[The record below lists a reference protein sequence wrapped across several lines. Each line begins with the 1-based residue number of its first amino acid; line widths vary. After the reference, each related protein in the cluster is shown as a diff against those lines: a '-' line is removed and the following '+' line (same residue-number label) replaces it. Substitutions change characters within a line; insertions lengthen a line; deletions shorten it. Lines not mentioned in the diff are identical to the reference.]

1 MPLPTK
7 QQSLQ
12 THMYSIPCSIENR
25 SRPSWSGGQSF
36 VIMLGS
42 SPPLFAGS
50 WLTPGDWM
58 HDAEDVS
65 SVAAHRVITTYIL
78 SMPANR
84 STLSRLRWFRLARLA
99 LCGSKLGFT
108 SGLARMTKTAPLAYT
123 ACCCFEQR
131 VNPTTTSREEA
142 LSRNQPKEKNQK
154 RDSES

>member
-1 MPLPTK
+1 MCTPSLAPLRIAVVPLGAVVNHL
-7 QQSLQ
+7 SLCWA
-12 THMYSIPCSIENR
+12 P
-25 SRPSWSGGQSF
+25 P
-36 VIMLGS
+36 
-42 SPPLFAGS
+42 PPLFAGS

-65 SVAAHRVITTYIL
+65 SVAAHRVITTSIL
-78 SMPANR
+78 SMPASR

-99 LCGSKLGFT
+99 LCGPKLGFT